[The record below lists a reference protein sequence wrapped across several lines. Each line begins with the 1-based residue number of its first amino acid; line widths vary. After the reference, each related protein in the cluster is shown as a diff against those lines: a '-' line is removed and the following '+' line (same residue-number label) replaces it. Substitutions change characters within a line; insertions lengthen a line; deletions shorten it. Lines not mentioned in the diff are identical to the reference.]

1 MEIIVNRSY
10 RISGLFLFSLFL
22 LTQFAFSQV
31 GLSPTSLTF
40 APQLAGSVSAPQT
53 LTVTNLGNAALTV
66 SSIAASGGYS
76 AKSDC
81 STLNPGASCNIG
93 VAFLSELIG
102 ADRGVV
108 TITDNAASSPQVV
121 NLAGSTLP
129 ALTLSPGR
137 VSLGSIAIGTT
148 GPSKAVTLTNHG
160 PAFSIGAIAT
170 SGDYV
175 ESNNC
180 PATLSSGARCTIK
193 ISFHPTASGAILG
206 ALSVTS
212 RDAGGN
218 FPVSAALSGV
228 GVGKVISHVSL
239 QPASLNFGGKSG
251 FDIFNHSKTVTLTN
265 TSSSTSLTIQNVS
278 VNGPVAFGTPVYQIE
293 STSCQGMLAPGTQ
306 CHIRVSVGNSI
317 SFPARVSGA
326 LTIVDS
332 DPTSPHVVGLS
343 ASELAEV
350 SFSPAT
356 LTFAPQK
363 IGTTSV
369 PQIVTLS
376 SNLDETGLSLIP
388 LAVSGDYSVVAAGS
402 SPCGTQ
408 PGFSGAGS
416 TCTVGVTFSP
426 NRVGVINGGVTFTFY
441 PECSPEQ
448 VLIQH
453 KPCPAAQVINLT
465 GSGQ

>member
-1 MEIIVNRSY
+1 MENVVNRTY
-10 RISGLFLFSLFL
+10 RISGILLFSLFL

-31 GLSPTSLTF
+31 GLSTTSLTF

-81 STLNPGASCNIG
+81 STLNPGASCNIL
-93 VAFLSELIG
+93 VTFLSELVG

-108 TITDNAASSPQVV
+108 TITDNAASSPQLV
-121 NLAGSTLP
+121 NLTGSTLP
-129 ALTLSPGR
+129 ALTLSPAR
-137 VSLGSIAIGTT
+137 VNLGSAAIGTT

-170 SGDYV
+170 SGDYLQ
-175 ESNNC
+175 SNNC
-180 PATLSSGARCTIK
+180 PVTLSSGASCTIK
-193 ISFHPTASGAILG
+193 VFFHPTASGAILG
-206 ALSVTS
+206 ALSGTS
-212 RDAGGN
+212 RDSGSD

-228 GVGKVISHVSL
+228 GVGNVVSHVSL
-239 QPASLNFGGKSG
+239 RPASLDFGGKSG

-265 TSSSTSLTIQNVS
+265 TSSSTSLTIQDVS
-278 VNGPVAFGTPVYQIE
+278 VNGPVSFGTPVYQIE
-293 STSCQGMLAPGTQ
+293 STNCKGMLAPGAQ
-306 CHIRVSVGNSI
+306 CHIRVLVGNSI
-317 SFPARVSGA
+317 SFPARASGA

-332 DPTSPHVVGLS
+332 DPTSPQVVGLS
-343 ASELAEV
+343 ATELPEV

-363 IGTTSV
+363 VGTTSV

-376 SNLDETGLSLIP
+376 SNLDETGISLLP
-388 LAVSGDYSVVAAGS
+388 LAVSGDYNVVAAGS
-402 SPCGTQ
+402 NPCGTQ

-416 TCTVGVTFSP
+416 TCTLGVTFSP
-426 NRVGVINGGVTFTFY
+426 NRVGVINGAVTFTLY

-448 VLIQH
+448 VIILHQ
-453 KPCPAAQVINLT
+453 PCPAAQVVNLT
-465 GSGQ
+465 GTGQ